1 VDPRHKPK
9 LSDRIRQAARFKH
22 LSLRTETSY
31 FNWIKRFYLFYDRQD
46 PASLNAAQIRDF
58 LSNLATVHRI
68 SPSTQNQALCA
79 LLFLYKD
86 VLQIEIP
93 RIDNIERPKIKK
105 KIPVVF
111 TVAEVK
117 SILSNMQ
124 GTYRIMASLL
134 YGSGLRLMEC
144 LRLRIKDIDFERNQI
159 LVRDTK
165 GQNARITVLPGSLKP
180 ALMLHLKKVQ
190 LLHQEDLNA
199 GFGSAY
205 LPDALERKYPNAAKT
220 WAWQYVF
227 PASKRSLDPRS
238 KTIRRH
244 HIADSQLQK
253 AVKLAVQKSRIAKP
267 GGCHSLRHSFATHML
282 EKGYDIRLVQQLLG
296 HKDVNTTMIYT
307 HVIRSVRDV
316 RSPIDF
322 D

>member
-1 VDPRHKPK
+1 MDPRHKPK

-124 GTYRIMASLL
+124 GT
-134 YGSGLRLMEC
+134 
-144 LRLRIKDIDFERNQI
+144 
-159 LVRDTK
+159 
-165 GQNARITVLPGSLKP
+165 
-180 ALMLHLKKVQ
+180 
-190 LLHQEDLNA
+190 
-199 GFGSAY
+199 
-205 LPDALERKYPNAAKT
+205 
-220 WAWQYVF
+220 
-227 PASKRSLDPRS
+227 
-238 KTIRRH
+238 
-244 HIADSQLQK
+244 
-253 AVKLAVQKSRIAKP
+253 
-267 GGCHSLRHSFATHML
+267 
-282 EKGYDIRLVQQLLG
+282 
-296 HKDVNTTMIYT
+296 
-307 HVIRSVRDV
+307 
-316 RSPIDF
+316 
-322 D
+322 